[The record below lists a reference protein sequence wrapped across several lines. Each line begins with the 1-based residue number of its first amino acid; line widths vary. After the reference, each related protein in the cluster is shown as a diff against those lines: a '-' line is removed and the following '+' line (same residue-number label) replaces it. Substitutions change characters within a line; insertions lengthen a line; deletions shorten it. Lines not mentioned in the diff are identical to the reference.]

1 VFLIKKLKRK
11 NQPEIFFNAMIKN
24 IKVHNIFN
32 IIEISK
38 FMELKNILITNIY
51 EYIYLNVS
59 YKFFKLNGSCKIKM

>member
-38 FMELKNILITNIY
+38 FMELKNILITNIC
-51 EYIYLNVS
+51 EHIYLKVS
-59 YKFFKLNGSCKIKM
+59 YKKFKLNGSCKIKM